1 MSESCGNCGRS
12 VLDAYDRQPSDV
24 QPWRDGRMQGEGA
37 STSWSPR
44 STTYIPDDGE
54 PALKD
59 SGQRE
64 HFPSGMV
71 RDIRTGKG
79 RYDLISPYAKRRL
92 AKIMEKGCAKY
103 GERNW
108 EQGAPADRFLD
119 SCLRHLAQWQMGMT
133 DEDHLGQAFWNLHCI
148 VHFDEIEYGQ
158 TPDAENLTSSKGWH
172 E

>member
-1 MSESCGNCGRS
+1 MSESCGGWGRHM
-12 VLDAYDRQPSDV
+12 LDAYDRVPSDV
-24 QPWRDGRMQGEGA
+24 ERPWRDGRMQGEGA
-37 STSWSPR
+37 SI
-44 STTYIPDDGE
+44 YIPDDGE

-79 RYDLISPYAKRRL
+79 RYDLISPYTMRRL
-92 AKIMEKGCAKY
+92 ARIMEKGCEKY

-119 SCLRHLAQWQMGMT
+119 SCLRHLGQWQMGMH
-133 DEDHLGQAFWNLHCI
+133 DEDHLGQALWNLHCI

>member
-1 MSESCGNCGRS
+1 M
-12 VLDAYDRQPSDV
+12 DAYDRVPSDV
-24 QPWRDGRMQGEGA
+24 ERPWREMTMQGEGVMV
-37 STSWSPR
+37 
-44 STTYIPDDGE
+44 YVPDDGE

-64 HFPSGMV
+64 EFPSGMV

-79 RYDLISPYAKRRL
+79 RYDLISPYAERRL

-103 GERNW
+103 GDRNW
-108 EQGAPADRFLD
+108 ELGADPQRFYD
-119 SCLRHLAQWQMGMT
+119 SLRRHLAQWQMGMT

-148 VHFDEIEYGQ
+148 VHFDE
-158 TPDAENLTSSKGWH
+158 KGRG